1 MKGKKPLC
9 LVLMIFSFV
18 SLALNAYAT
27 VTHEV
32 KRGDTLA
39 KIASQYLP
47 LSAAYTRDEFVE
59 DIKKTNGISQK
70 GLSVGQVLTIPV
82 VRTEPVRPMSVKRSK
97 DFEAKGTYA
106 NQWTAGSR
114 QIFSICDRLKKDG
127 GNTIVFDAKEVK
139 GIPTYKSS
147 ITKTYPNIPSNQ
159 YSIGDLPKLVDYLHK
174 RGFHVVSRV
183 CIFRDI
189 YNSSN
194 NAEWK
199 FDKEWVNPAN
209 KAVQEYN
216 LAIIRELIGFGVDEI
231 QLDYFRYPADGKT
244 NTGIDGKV
252 RSDVLAEYAGRIH
265 ELTQS
270 KGVLL
275 SLDMFGIVNWLKDED
290 INTLGQ
296 DVRKFKS
303 KVDIISPML
312 YPSHFPK
319 NFSGVK
325 NPADEPYLFISSGIK
340 RMKALVGNEVT
351 IRPWLQSF
359 PLLVTIGYDSKYIKT
374 QIKAAQDTGAIG
386 WLLWSPGN
394 HYEETYRAME
404 DLNGKGKANVM
415 KTGQAAQ

>member
-1 MKGKKPLC
+1 MRSVY
-9 LVLMIFSFV
+9 LVLMVICFI
-18 SLALNAYAT
+18 SLSPDAFGN

-32 KRGDTLA
+32 KKGDTLE
-39 KIASQYLP
+39 KIAIQYLP
-47 LSAAYTRDEFVE
+47 LSAAYTRDEFIE
-59 DIKKTNGISQK
+59 DIKKTNNINTK
-70 GLSVGQVLTIPV
+70 GLSIGKVLTIPV
-82 VRTEPVRPMSVKRSK
+82 VRSEPIKPVSVKRSK
-97 DFEAKGTYA
+97 DFVVIGAYA
-106 NQWTAGSR
+106 NEWTAGSR
-114 QIFSICDRLKKDG
+114 QIFTICDMLKKDG

-147 ITKTYPNIPSNQ
+147 IAKAYQNIPSNQ
-159 YSIGDLPKLVDYLHK
+159 YSIGDLSKLVDYLHK

-183 CIFRDI
+183 CMFRDLH
-189 YNSSN
+189 NSSTN
-194 NAEWK
+194 PDWK

-244 NTGIDGKV
+244 NTGIEGKA

-265 ELTQS
+265 ELTLS

-290 INTLGQ
+290 IKTLGQ
-296 DVRKFKS
+296 DVRKLKS

-319 NFSGVK
+319 NFSNVK
-325 NPADEPYLFISSGIK
+325 NPADEPYLFINSGVK

-359 PLLVTIGYDSKYIKT
+359 PLHVTIGYNSKYIKT
-374 QIKAAQDTGAIG
+374 QIKAAEDAGATG

-394 HYEETYRAME
+394 HYDEAYRAME
-404 DLNGKGKANVM
+404 DMAIL
-415 KTGQAAQ
+415 KTSQAK